1 MMEVQL
7 HLISALKNQNILGRC
22 GAWDSSQTR
31 WQHKP
36 EPEEFLTL
44 RVSPPA
50 HLETTPKR
58 VALIRDV

>member
-7 HLISALKNQNILGRC
+7 HLISALKNQNILDRC

-44 RVSPPA
+44 LRIPTSPSRNDPQA
-50 HLETTPKR
+50 SCPK
-58 VALIRDV
+58 